1 MTSLAIAWL
10 LLPFLLAFAA
20 ILLPRFG
27 WALSLGMC
35 SLSLLAGL
43 ATASTALPLALLL
56 SGRYGVSLLLDS
68 FSAPFLLLNALVC
81 GAVVLESRSRQRTGS
96 FWLVLLVLHGGIN
109 SALVCHD
116 LISLYV
122 ALEVVGIAS
131 FLLISE
137 PGTLKTIWIGL
148 RYLLVGSTALLFYLI
163 GAAEIF
169 RGSGSFA
176 FESLSAAPV
185 GALALLLI
193 GLLTKSGLFLSG
205 LWLPRTHAEAPAE
218 VSALLSG
225 VVITAGAAPLV
236 RVSTFSSPLASTVL
250 WFGLASALLGL
261 IFALLETDVK
271 RLLAWST
278 VSQMG
283 LVVLS
288 PATAGLFALG
298 HGVAK
303 ASLFLVA
310 RRFPSRRLDSW
321 SQTPLPTGVWLPMQL
336 ASLSIAG
343 CPLLVGYLAK
353 DLLQARLTG
362 GVALLVLVLSVG
374 TAAVYARLWESPLAW
389 STLQASS
396 NAPSGGGVTLL
407 ILVLMLSNG
416 LGFLSTEQI
425 PWAVAFSAEALLK
438 AIAVLGAGWIVHRLL
453 APWRAV
459 VALPDLEG
467 FDDLIGGM
475 GIVGTGLV
483 LLLRLTA

>member
-10 LLPFLLAFAA
+10 LLPFLIAFAA

-27 WALSLGMC
+27 WILSLLTC
-35 SLSLLAGL
+35 ALSLLAGL
-43 ATASTALPLALLL
+43 ATVAGAESLALQL
-56 SGRYGVSLLLDS
+56 SGPYGVSLLLDG
-68 FSAPFLLLNALVC
+68 FSAPFLVLNALVT
-81 GAVVLESRSRQRTGS
+81 GAVVLDSRHRPRTGS

-122 ALEVVGIAS
+122 ALEVVSIAS
-131 FLLISE
+131 FLLIAE
-137 PGTLKTIWIGL
+137 PGNLKRVWIGL

-163 GAAEIF
+163 GTAEIF

-176 FESLSAAPV
+176 LESLAAAPA

-193 GLLTKSGLFLSG
+193 GLVTKSGLFLSG

-236 RVSTFSSPLASTVL
+236 RVATFSPSLGDTVL
-250 WFGLASALLGL
+250 WFGLASALFGL
-261 IFALLETDVK
+261 VFALLETDVK

-310 RRFPSRRLDSW
+310 RHFPSRRLEGW
-321 SQTPLPTGVWLPMQL
+321 SQTPLPTAVWLPMQL

-362 GVALLVLVLSVG
+362 AVAMLVVALSVG
-374 TAAVYARLWESPLAW
+374 TAAVYARLWESPLPGPA
-389 STLQASS
+389 APE
-396 NAPSGGGVTLL
+396 APSPSDGGGVLLL
-407 ILVLMLSNG
+407 ILALLLSNG
-416 LGFLSTEQI
+416 LGALGAERI
-425 PWAVAFSAEALLK
+425 PWAIAFSAEALLK
-438 AIAVLGAGWIVHRLL
+438 AIAVLVAGWIVHRLL
-453 APWRAV
+453 APWRAAV
-459 VALPDLEG
+459 TLPDLEG

-483 LLLRLTA
+483 LMLRLAA